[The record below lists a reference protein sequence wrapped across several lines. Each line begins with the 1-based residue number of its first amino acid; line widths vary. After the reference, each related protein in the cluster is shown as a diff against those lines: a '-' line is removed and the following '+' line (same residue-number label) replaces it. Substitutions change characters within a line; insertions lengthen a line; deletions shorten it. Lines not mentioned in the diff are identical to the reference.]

1 MALLEINNLS
11 FTYNGGDSAALKNIS
26 LSVEEGDFVLLC
38 GDSGCGKTTLM
49 RLIKQSLAP
58 AGDMTGEI
66 IFRGE
71 NIKSLSPKSAACDIG
86 YVMQN
91 PETQIITDTCV
102 GELAFGLQ
110 SLGMSSGEIEAKIGE
125 VTGFF
130 GIGGWWS
137 KKTRELSGGQ
147 KQLLSLA
154 AVMAMK
160 PSLLLLDEPTSQ
172 LDPVSAREF
181 LNCLKKLG
189 DELGVTVIMSEH
201 RLEDAFPMADKVIM
215 MQNGGIL
222 LLDSPREIGRRL
234 WRMPGGD
241 RNSDGLP
248 AAVRIY
254 RRLGGSCPCPVT
266 VREGKSY
273 IARGMKNKAP
283 VEHNNL
289 AKGDISTREGVIKL
303 ENISFGYDKASPLV
317 ISGLNIEIKKG
328 ELLCLL
334 GGNGCGKSTL
344 LKLICGL
351 LRPLYGEYRLYGKKA
366 VEGKKK
372 SIVYLPQNQLAVF
385 TGETVIHCF
394 DKLSSALGIN
404 KDETAKRRD
413 RLMADLDIA
422 HLAYRHPY
430 DISGGEQQ
438 RTAIALALFTS
449 PDIILL
455 DEPTKGQDAHSKER
469 FAGLLKALTESGKT
483 VVMATH
489 DLEFAA
495 EYADRCG
502 LLFGGKLV
510 SLSASDEFFAANDYY
525 TTAAARITRPF
536 FRYSVTV
543 DRAVKCCADSGFDY
557 E

>member
-1 MALLEINNLS
+1 MALLEIKNLS
-11 FTYNGGDSAALKNIS
+11 FTYSGGDSAALKNVS
-26 LSVEEGDFVLLC
+26 LTVEEGDFVLLC

-49 RLIKQSLAP
+49 RLIKQALAP
-58 AGDMTGEI
+58 VGDMSGEI
-66 IFRGE
+66 FFRGE
-71 NIKSLSPKSAACDIG
+71 NIKDLSQKSAACDIG

-110 SLGMSSGEIEAKIGE
+110 SLGMSPEEIDAKIGE

-130 GIGGWWS
+130 GIGDWWN
-137 KKTRELSGGQ
+137 KKTRFLSGGQ

-215 MQNGGIL
+215 MKNGGIL
-222 LLDSPREIGRRL
+222 FSEKPCEIGMKMCD
-234 WRMPGGD
+234 MPD
-241 RNSDGLP
+241 DGLP

-254 RRLGGSCPCPVT
+254 RRLGGDCPCPVT

-273 IARGMKNKAP
+273 VARGMKNKTPIENEPTRDIP
-283 VEHNNL
+283 V
-289 AKGDISTREGVIKL
+289 REGVIKL
-303 ENISFGYDKASPLV
+303 KNISFGYDKASPLV
-317 ISGLNIEIKKG
+317 ISGLNMEVKKG

-334 GGNGCGKSTL
+334 GGNGCGKTTL

-351 LRPLYGEYRLYGKKA
+351 LRPLYGEYRLGGKKA
-366 VEGKKK
+366 ADGKKK
-372 SIVYLPQNQLAVF
+372 GIAYLPQNQLAVF
-385 TGETVIHCF
+385 TGETVVDCF
-394 DKLSSALGIN
+394 NKLSSALGMN
-404 KDETAKRRD
+404 KDEAQKRRD
-413 RLMADLDIA
+413 RLIADFDIA
-422 HLAYRHPY
+422 HLISRHPY

-438 RTAIALALFTS
+438 RTAIALALFTD

-455 DEPTKGQDAHSKER
+455 DEPTKGQDAQSKKRLAE
-469 FAGLLKALTESGKT
+469 LLKALTEGGKT

-489 DLEFAA
+489 DLEFAS

-502 LLFGGKLV
+502 LLFGGRLV
-510 SLSASDEFFAANDYY
+510 SLSASDVFFASNDYY

-536 FRYSVTV
+536 FRFAVTV
-543 DRAVKCCADSGFDY
+543 DRAVKCCADSGFAY